1 MSIGTETD
9 GSICQPATRAALYA
23 MKATVGTI
31 DMTGIQPANPDFDSA
46 GAMAKTPSDLAV
58 FMETITNGAPDY
70 LSSLSDP
77 WRDLALAYVNPDCWT
92 MPEIHTEPR
101 QDFNELTVRAPDFS
115 KNHILTVLAICY
127 EQGDGKAW

>member
-1 MSIGTETD
+1 
-9 GSICQPATRAALYA
+9 

-31 DMTGIQPANPDFDSA
+31 DMTATQPANPDFDSA

-58 FMETITNGAPDY
+58 VMETIKNGMPDY

-77 WRDLALAYVNPDCWT
+77 WRDLALAYVDPDRWT

-101 QDFNELTVRAPDFS
+101 QDFTEQTVRAPDLN
-115 KNHILTVLAICY
+115 KKHMLTALAICN
-127 EQGDGKAW
+127 E